1 MPALKTLHD
10 ALSHSDFSLGS
21 SLSHFSFLFF
31 LLSIGLALAFRLGM
45 RWVGLCEATKDSRK
59 FHCKLAPLKPTLTQ
73 KGATVH

>member
-1 MPALKTLHD
+1 MPTLKTLHD

-45 RWVGLCEATKDSRK
+45 RWVSLVLLLHQLVLFL
-59 FHCKLAPLKPTLTQ
+59 FHLSCLLLQVLILK
-73 KGATVH
+73 H

>member
-21 SLSHFSFLFF
+21 SLSHFSFLFC

-45 RWVGLCEATKDSRK
+45 RWVSLVTTPFEI
-59 FHCKLAPLKPTLTQ
+59 LTHL
-73 KGATVH
+73 TIPMV